1 MLRVNAGKE
10 DTLLLKVAHTL
21 NYYPATRDSDI
32 TLSIKLLRTYYPNL
46 VHSGDTI
53 RLNDLYNIPK
63 FYDMQR
69 HRARLQNT
77 YGLFRAS
84 PEVAAFRMKRELDQA
99 ESYAQAA
106 PDFSP
111 VFAFADESGKTDRC
125 LIIGSLWLYNV
136 DHHRQA
142 YRSLAD
148 WRRSFGHRGEFHFKH
163 LKSMSDADAACQ
175 FFDALLASTP
185 LHAFKGL
192 VARNDLIPANRRLD
206 DLYQGFGE
214 MLIDG
219 IKSEITSGR
228 LSPPLTLHLTKDADP
243 ATDVFKMRELTRKL
257 LDAFRVEFAD
267 AQVKLDSDKIDSASS
282 EANDLVQISD
292 LFTGALNKWLNQR
305 IVDQTSKPKD
315 KVAAHIGSHFSWHFD
330 GNGKLVCG
338 GDVCQIIYL
347 TGP

>member
-1 MLRVNAGKE
+1 MSAGDE
-10 DTLLLKVAHTL
+10 DTLLIKVAQTL
-21 NYYPATRDSDI
+21 NYFPAARDSDI
-32 TLSIKLLRTYYPNL
+32 TLSIKLLKTYYPDF
-46 VHSGDTI
+46 VQPGESV
-53 RLNDLYNIPK
+53 RLNDLYKIPK

-84 PEVAAFRMKRELDQA
+84 PEVAAFRMKRELEKA

-111 VFAFADESGKTDRC
+111 VFAFADESGKTDRH

-142 YRSLAD
+142 HKSLAD
-148 WRRSFGHRGEFHFKH
+148 WRRSSGHRGEFHFKH
-163 LKSMSDADAACQ
+163 LTSMSDAEAACQ
-175 FFDALLASTP
+175 FFDSLVASTP
-185 LHAFKGL
+185 LHAFKAL

-219 IKSEITSGR
+219 IKSEVASGR

-243 ATDVFKMRELTRKL
+243 STDVFKLRELTRKL
-257 LDAFRVEFAD
+257 LDAFRVEFTD
-267 AQVKLDSDKIDSASS
+267 GQVKLDSDRINSARS

-305 IVDQTSKPKD
+305 IVDATKKPKD
-315 KVAAHIGSHFSWHFD
+315 KVAAHIGSHFNWHLD
-330 GNGKLVCG
+330 ENRKLECS

-347 TGP
+347 NVP